1 MDVHVYKQMEK
12 SGVGPQC
19 ASIITCNSKDKKKK
33 QISKRPI
40 APVLHC
46 TVKPL
51 SQTWYIRIF
60 ED

>member
-19 ASIITCNSKDKKKK
+19 ASIITCNSKDKKKIT

-51 SQTWYIRIF
+51 SQTWYI
-60 ED
+60 